1 MIAMATNA
9 ALDISM
15 AVASQDKEM
24 EISVSHRRKYM
35 TLSIEKS
42 TTPLPDYEGPYEVES
57 KLYYGQILQTKNKRM
72 AANMTVNPVS
82 IQSVSNPQGGRTVT
96 IGSI

>member
-1 MIAMATNA
+1 MAVA
-9 ALDISM
+9 EIALDITLN
-15 AVASQDKEM
+15 VESQHRDM
-24 EISVSHRRKYM
+24 EIAVSKRRKYM
-35 TLSIEKS
+35 VMSIEKS

-57 KLYYGQILQTKNKRM
+57 KLYYGQVLQTKDKRM
-72 AANMTVNPVS
+72 AQNMVVNPVS

>member
-1 MIAMATNA
+1 MIPMATNA
-9 ALDISM
+9 GLDISI
-15 AVASQDKEM
+15 AVATQDREM
-24 EISVSHRRKYM
+24 ELSVSKRRKYM

-57 KLYYGQILQTKNKRM
+57 KLYYGQVLQTKDKRM
-72 AANMTVNPVS
+72 AQNMVVNPVS

>member
-1 MIAMATNA
+1 MITMATNA
-9 ALDISM
+9 ALDISI
-15 AVASQDKEM
+15 AVTSQSREM
-24 EISVSHRRKYM
+24 EIGVSHRRKYM
-35 TLSIEKS
+35 TLSVEKS

-57 KLYYGQILQTKNKRM
+57 KLYYGQIFQTKDKRM
-72 AANMTVNPVS
+72 AANMIVNPVS